1 MKKEFK
7 NEHFN
12 KLYELM
18 EKMDSSD
25 DYMMIQVLASNQG
38 ENNMELGIVTTG
50 RSGGK
55 PDVNRIEAKAA
66 LILAMEK
73 DDDLKRLLTDAVM
86 HYELYQAFKRRQ
98 S

>member
-1 MKKEFK
+1 MNKFR

-25 DYMMIQVLASNQG
+25 DYLMMQVSVLNPDKDG
-38 ENNMELGIVTTG
+38 MEMTVAVTG
-50 RSGGK
+50 WRGGK
-55 PDVNRIEAKAA
+55 PEVNRIKAEAA

-73 DDDLKRLLTDAVM
+73 DDILKRLLTDAVM